1 MMFCKPF
8 VRIVTLSLWLEKNK
22 TRFNLNR
29 HRAHVHNTASHHGR
43 RRKDTERM
51 YTAPLSTTAGGG
63 QRGLFWV
70 WGQHT
75 TPIFVLKSPK
85 ALETYHFCC
94 CFFVMDC
101 SLPDFPVHG
110 ISQARTLEWV
120 VISFSR
126 TSFWPRSQ
134 TCISCTGRWI
144 HYQWATR
151 EAQHITYT

>member
-8 VRIVTLSLWLEKNK
+8 LRIVTLSLWLEKNK
-22 TRFNLNR
+22 RTD
-29 HRAHVHNTASHHGR
+29 VHSTASHHGW
-43 RRKDTERM
+43 RRKDTEHM
-51 YTAPLSTTAGGG
+51 YTTPLPTMAGRG

-75 TPIFVLKSPK
+75 TPIFVLKFPQSPGNIS
-85 ALETYHFCC
+85 LLVLVL
-94 CFFVMDC
+94 FFVVMDC
-101 SLPDFPVHG
+101 SPPGFPVHG
-110 ISQARTLEWV
+110 ISQARILEWV

-126 TSFWPRSQ
+126 TSFWPRNQ
-134 TCISCTGRWI
+134 THISCTGRWI